1 MEFKISLFEKIV
13 TILIQKVTNIYTKF
27 YNRNRVETYLVAT
40 RAGKWGIEL
49 KVGGKVYGVGKNI
62 ELGNY
67 VNINGC
73 RFLGSGP
80 VQIGNYFHSGIDITI
95 ITSNHNYDKATS
107 IPYDKVR
114 IHKSVQIKDFVW
126 LGHGV
131 IIVPGVSIGEWAIV
145 AAGSVVTKD
154 VPDFAI
160 VGGNPAKIIKYR
172 DIESFLKLKK
182 EEKFF

>member
-1 MEFKISLFEKIV
+1 MEYKISLFEKII
-13 TILIQKVTNIYTKF
+13 TFLIEKVINLYSRF
-27 YNRNRVETYLVAT
+27 YNRNRVQTYLVAT
-40 RAGKWGIEL
+40 RAGKCGVGL

-67 VNINGC
+67 VNFNGC

-80 VQIGNYFHSGIDITI
+80 VKIGNYFHSGMDITI
-95 ITSNHNYDKATS
+95 LTSNHNYDNATS
-107 IPYDKVR
+107 IPYDNVR
-114 IHKSVQIKDFVW
+114 IHKNVQIKDFVW

-131 IIVPGVSIGEWAIV
+131 TIVPGVCIGEGAIV

-160 VGGNPAKIIKYR
+160 VGGNPAKVVKYR

-182 EEKFF
+182 EERFF